1 MEPYQKSR
9 KFWPFS
15 PGTPL
20 GLRDNTRILRRTQMA
35 TLPTI
40 FSLPLEMDAHWAHRL
55 KEHQAYLIEEVVSL
69 LDADLEDT
77 FHNKVDNLLDDNDP
91 INQGIEFELD

>member
-1 MEPYQKSR
+1 MEPSQKSR

-35 TLPTI
+35 TQPTI

-77 FHNKVDNLLDDNDP
+77 YNYRLDNMKDDNDP